1 MATIN
6 IEILRT
12 VEVTRDERIEVEVD
26 VPAHLLAE
34 DAEFDALENWV
45 DAELKKAD
53 SELTRACVGNWETDN
68 EDPENVTINEVTNL
82 DEG

>member
-1 MATIN
+1 MPKIN

-12 VEVTRDERIEVEVD
+12 VEITRDERIEVEVE
-26 VPAHLLAE
+26 VPAHLLGE

-45 DAELKKAD
+45 DAELKKTD
-53 SELTRACVGNWETDN
+53 SELTRACVSSWDIDDES
-68 EDPENVTINEVTNL
+68 ESVEINEVTNL